1 MNYRLPLTLALGL
14 SLIHPLTADITN
26 VTIDDNGG
34 GDYPT
39 LLRQHGTLLDAV
51 NLGHAG
57 ENILLNGIPF
67 LSAPGLSP
75 SGENWSATG
84 TATAGDLSQTGIDH
98 LFFSELLGGTV
109 TLTYRNLDPER
120 TYLLQILHGEPRTC
134 CATTYSNNSLSTDV
148 DEANNL
154 EAFQLG
160 NGVHGEDP
168 PATADIAIIS
178 AEISGAT
185 TVTYTARPGT
195 ARYASV
201 AGFQLR
207 QLGDPVVATGDR
219 PFISEFVA
227 TGNDDHQD
235 SDGDTPDWIEIYNP
249 TSEDIDLN
257 GYHLTDDPTDPRKWT
272 FPSTLLQA
280 ESYLL
285 LFASSKDRDTP
296 GSELHTNFRLSSGG
310 EYLALLSPDGTT
322 ILSHFAPAYPPQE
335 SDFSHGVG
343 GLEPDGTTGYFATAT
358 PGSENGILLPAPLL
372 APVIDPP
379 CGSFLTNTTVTLQTQ
394 FPDGIIRYT
403 IDGRA
408 PTRTSAIYRGP
419 LTFTNTTHLRARV
432 FNPDTGDS
440 GEIASAH
447 YQKLSASAGGGL
459 PAPSRFT
466 SNLPIIVVE
475 TFGRS
480 SIPGPGSSYGTA
492 RINVHEVDPVTG
504 RSSLADPPTACFRIG
519 IRRRGQSSSGFPK
532 PQYRVE
538 LRDDNDV
545 DTEYPLLGLPEE
557 SDWVFNGPYTDK
569 ALIRNPFAFQL
580 GRTIGIQAPR
590 TRHFEMFL
598 SANGGSLSNSEYV
611 GVYALFEKIKDDR
624 NRIDLA
630 NLEPT
635 HSTSPEITGGYLM
648 RFEPP
653 GIAGQGIRATGW
665 SSVEIIEPQRATGTQ
680 QRWIG
685 RYLDRVTTSLG
696 GRKGQANNSGTPNSN
711 PLTGY
716 PSLIDVDSFVSLF
729 LINELLREQD
739 SYVRSDYMHKDR
751 DGKLIKGPLWD
762 YNLTAGTGCCFDNRN
777 TMGWQYLHDY
787 NRGGRDHS
795 YEPDWFVPL
804 MRCPDFRQRVIDR
817 WGELRRSGI
826 LHEDQLFALIDSLAD
841 PLAEASRRNFR
852 RWNILQSSNVGFP
865 SPSTS
870 TWQEQIVVMKDWLS
884 RRMTWIDS
892 EFPEDVTI
900 ETPSG
905 VVSPGTQITL
915 RAPTTIFYTTDGTDP
930 RDPGGRPS
938 RSATPIA
945 SGRSLTIDE
954 SVDVTARIRLG
965 SSWSAPI
972 THTFIVGH
980 APTAQ
985 TLAVTEINYHPS
997 DPTEEEIAA
1006 DPTYRDDDFEFFE
1019 LRNLSD
1025 EPIDLGGAAFTEGIS
1040 FRFPAG
1046 SVLAPGAYGVVVEHQ
1061 AAFEERYGADL
1072 PVLGVYANKLRN
1084 DGDTVRLIGV
1094 DGSDLAHF
1102 TFNDVW
1108 YRLTDGRGHT
1118 LSSANDGAIPAD
1130 YNHPVSWGISGVRHG
1145 TPGAANGPLAHTFDG
1160 WTSIHFPQ
1168 EERADPVI
1176 SGPNSDP
1183 DADGLVNLLE
1193 YALQLD
1199 PKTFG
1204 LSGLPPAELVTVGD
1218 DRYLALTVRRLT
1230 KALDLDYAVEVS
1242 SDLRT
1247 WTRTSTQV
1255 GSTVPH
1261 EDGTQSV
1268 TFRDTV
1274 PLGASG
1280 LRFIRIV
1287 AEAK

>member
-1 MNYRLPLTLALGL
+1 MNYRLPLSLALGL
-14 SLIHPLTADITN
+14 SLLSSLNAEIAN
-26 VTIDDNGG
+26 VTISDNAN

-51 NLGHAG
+51 NFGHEG

-67 LSAPGLSP
+67 LSTPGLTP
-75 SGENWSATG
+75 SGENWTATG
-84 TATAGDLSQTGIDH
+84 EATAGDLSQTGIDL

-109 TLTYRNLDPER
+109 TLTYRNLNPER
-120 TYLLQILHGEPRTC
+120 TYLLQILHGEPRSC

-148 DEANNL
+148 DEAADVT
-154 EAFQLG
+154 AFQLG
-160 NGVHGEDP
+160 NGVNGDDP
-168 PATADIAIIS
+168 PATEDVAIVS

-185 TVTYTARPGT
+185 TFTYTARPGDE
-195 ARYASV
+195 RQASIS
-201 AGFQLR
+201 GFQLR
-207 QLGDPVVATGDR
+207 ELGDPVVATGDR

-227 TGNDDHQD
+227 TGNDDHED
-235 SDGDTPDWIEIYNP
+235 SDGDTSDWIELYNP

-257 GYHLTDDPTDPRKWT
+257 GYHLTDDITDLRKWT

-280 ESYLL
+280 ESHLVV
-285 LFASSKDRDTP
+285 FASNKDRDTA
-296 GSELHTNFRLSSGG
+296 GAELHTNFRLSSGG
-310 EYLALLSPDGTT
+310 EYLALVSPDGTT
-322 ILSHFAPAYPPQE
+322 ILSQFAPTYPRQE
-335 SDFSHGVG
+335 ADFSHGVR
-343 GLEPDGTTGYFATAT
+343 GLDPDGDTGYFATAT

-379 CGSFLTNTTVTLQTQ
+379 CASFLTTTTVALQTE
-394 FPDGIIRYT
+394 FPNGVIRYT
-403 IDGRA
+403 TDGRA
-408 PTRTSAIYRGP
+408 PTRTSSIYRDP
-419 LTFTNTTHLRARV
+419 LTFSNTTHLRARV
-432 FNPDTGDS
+432 FDPNTGDS

-447 YQKLSASAGGGL
+447 FQKLSASAGGGL

-504 RSSLADPPTACFRIG
+504 RSSLATPPNACFRIG

-545 DTEYPLLGLPEE
+545 DTDYPLLGLPEE
-557 SDWVFNGPYTDK
+557 ADWVFNGPYTDK

-598 SANGGSLSNSEYV
+598 SSNGGPLSSSEYV

-624 NRIDLA
+624 NRTDLA

-635 HSTSPEITGGYLM
+635 HTTSPEISGGYLM

-665 SSVEIIEPQRATGTQ
+665 TSVEIIEPQRSTAVQ

-685 RYLDRVTTSLG
+685 RYLDRVTIALG
-696 GRKGQANNSGTPNSN
+696 GRKGQPNNSGTPNAN
-711 PLTGY
+711 PLSGY

-751 DGKLIKGPLWD
+751 DGKLAKGPLWD

-777 TMGWQYLHDY
+777 TVGWQYLHDY
-787 NRGGRDHS
+787 NRGGRDHR

-804 MRCPDFRQRVIDR
+804 MRCPDFRQQVIDR
-817 WGELRRSGI
+817 WGELRQSGI
-826 LHEDQLFALIDSLAD
+826 LHEDQLFALINSLAD

-852 RWNILQSSNVGFP
+852 KWNILQSGNVGFP
-865 SPSTS
+865 SPSTN
-870 TWQEQIVVMKDWLS
+870 TWQEQITVMKDWLQ
-884 RRMTWIDS
+884 RRMAWIDS
-892 EFPEDVTI
+892 EFPGYVTI

-905 VVSPGTQITL
+905 VVAPGAQVTL
-915 RAPTTIFYTTDGTDP
+915 RAQSTIFYTTDGSDP
-930 RDPGGRPS
+930 RQAGGRPAP
-938 RSATPIA
+938 SARPLA
-945 SGRSLTIDE
+945 SGRSITIDE
-954 SVDVTARIRLG
+954 SVDVIARVRVG
-965 SSWSAPI
+965 NSWSAPT
-972 THTFIVGH
+972 THTFIVGN
-980 APTAQ
+980 APTPS

-997 DPTEEEIAA
+997 DPTEDEAAA
-1006 DPTYRDDDFEFFE
+1006 DPNYRDDDFEFFE
-1019 LRNLSD
+1019 VRNLSD
-1025 EPIDLGGAAFTEGIS
+1025 QAIDLGGAAFTEGIS

-1046 SVLAPGAYGVVVEHQ
+1046 SVLAPGAYGIVVEHQ
-1061 AAFEERYGADL
+1061 AAFEERYGSDL

-1084 DGDTVRLIGV
+1084 DGDTVRLVGV
-1094 DGSDLAHF
+1094 DGEDLAHF

-1108 YRLTDGRGHT
+1108 YRLTDGRGYT
-1118 LSSANDGAIPAD
+1118 LASADDGMIPAD
-1130 YNHPVSWGISGVRHG
+1130 YSHPSAWGISGVMHG
-1145 TPGAANGPLAHTFDG
+1145 TPGQANGPLSHTFGG

-1168 EERADPVI
+1168 EERTDPEI
-1176 SGPNSDP
+1176 SGLTADP
-1183 DADGLVNLLE
+1183 DADGLANLLE
-1193 YALQLD
+1193 YALQLN
-1199 PKTFG
+1199 PKAFG
-1204 LSGLPPAELVTVGD
+1204 LSGLPPAELVTVEED
-1218 DRYLALTVRRLT
+1218 QFLALTIRQLT
-1230 KALDLDYAVEVS
+1230 KALDLSYAVEVS
-1242 SDLRT
+1242 SDLLK
-1247 WTRTSTQV
+1247 WTRTTTQV
-1255 GSTVPH
+1255 GAPVQH

-1274 PLGASG
+1274 PLGQGG